1 MVVDGVMTSGRDLA
15 ESNTFKQRLLVRK
28 KESKQANE
36 LWLQAQYNAFA
47 VSLTALQKR
56 ADHETNPKQI
66 EDYKRAL
73 ISLEAKTIDYRKLLA
88 FK

>member
-1 MVVDGVMTSGRDLA
+1 MVVDGVMTSSKDLA
-15 ESNTFKQRLLVRK
+15 ESNTFKQRLLDRK
-28 KESKQANE
+28 KETNQLNE
-36 LWLQAQYNAFA
+36 SWLQAQYSAFA

-73 ISLEAKTIDYRKLLA
+73 ISLEAETIDYRKLLA